1 MIKLLLGL
9 LAAGKLGKLAMTAG
23 TMVVSVFAYALVYGW
38 RYAVGLVALI
48 FVHEMGHFLAARRSG
63 LQVGAP
69 VFIPFIGA
77 WVAVENLQMD
87 SETEAY
93 VALAGPVLGS
103 VAAFACFLVAQ
114 STGER
119 LWMALA
125 YGGFFINLFNL
136 IPLRPLDG
144 GRIVQILSPRIWL
157 VGVPLLF
164 ALFIARPSPMLIV
177 LALLA
182 APDVWAA
189 LTGRARP
196 PSPGVGPAERW
207 RYGAAYLALA
217 GGLAVL
223 AYEAHALL
231 DQPR

>member
-9 LAAGKLGKLAMTAG
+9 LAAGKLGKLLTTGG
-23 TMVVSVFAYALVYGW
+23 TMVISVFAYALVYGW
-38 RYAVGLVALI
+38 RYAVGLVGLI
-48 FVHEMGHFLAARRSG
+48 FVHEMGHFIAARRSG
-63 LQVGAP
+63 LAVGAP
-69 VFIPFIGA
+69 VFIPFVGA
-77 WVAVENLQMD
+77 WVAVKDLQMD

-103 VAAFACFLVAQ
+103 AAAFVCYLVAQ

-144 GRIVQILSPRIWL
+144 GRIVQILSPRLWL
-157 VGVPLLF
+157 IGVPLLV
-164 ALFIARPSPMLIV
+164 ALFLVRPSPLLIL

-189 LTGRARP
+189 LRGRAAP
-196 PSPGVGPAERW
+196 PSPGVTAADRW
-207 RYGAAYLALA
+207 RYGGAYLALA
-217 GGLAVL
+217 GGLAML
-223 AYEAHALL
+223 AFEAHTLL
-231 DQPR
+231 DGP